1 MQIFAENGTPQN
13 HDGTFHKNDIFY
25 HGSEWHGQSMVCTPG
40 IVHAAEIH
48 AKKKKRRKKNP
59 IFK

>member
-25 HGSEWHGQSMVCTPG
+25 HGSEWHG
-40 IVHAAEIH
+40 
-48 AKKKKRRKKNP
+48 
-59 IFK
+59 